1 MTPAE
6 FSIRRPITI
15 CMFFVSM
22 LILGMFAS
30 QKLPLELF
38 PNIEPPFLLVSIPYP
53 GSTPVETERVIT
65 APAEEILATLKGVTR
80 ISSGSDGDGTQIAML
95 FDWDMDI
102 STAAVEARARLEA
115 SRDQFPSDLR
125 RFLVLKFNTQDQEML
140 SLRISSELD
149 LSNAYDKLQRN
160 LVRPVERL
168 EGVARVELQGIE
180 PREIHI
186 DLMADRV
193 EAFGI
198 NLAEL
203 NELLSRSNFSSSA
216 GLMNHQGRRY
226 LINPVG
232 EFKTVEQIRSLVINS
247 NGTRLSDVAE
257 ISYAPGDRDYSRH
270 LDGNYAVGLQI
281 FRERGA
287 NLVDVAGRVLTAVN
301 DASERDE
308 MKGIELF
315 ILENQAEGVTSSLSD
330 LLSAGLL
337 GALFSL
343 IVLYLFIRNIP
354 MTLMVSLAVP
364 VSITMALGVM
374 YLLGL
379 TLNILSMM
387 GLMLAV
393 GMLVDNAVVVSESII
408 SQREHGQTDPVK
420 AAIDGVKGVGLAVL
434 AGTMTTMAVFLPNIF
449 GSSDIVS
456 LFLRDVAIAI
466 CVSLLASLLIAQTLI
481 PMLSTRLAVREKK
494 KSLKPDKTPALGR
507 LKDRYGRF
515 LGWTL
520 THRWLAWGLIIAY
533 LLSVA
538 IPMNVVETEMNPETN
553 DRRLFLQY
561 NLLGDYTLEQI
572 EANGI
577 GKIENWLF
585 DNRDELEIDSVYS
598 YWDEN
603 GEAQTTILLTDDD
616 LAIKDAS
623 LIKEMIRDG
632 MPAITIGK
640 PTFGFQ
646 QNDNSNGASLLL
658 YGDSSQVLADL
669 SEQIMFHLSS
679 IEGLVDLTTDQS
691 GGDREI
697 NVVVNRDKAARYGLN
712 ATQIA
717 SVISFA
723 LRGTE
728 LNSFR
733 GPDGEVPIRWQFRDA
748 DSQTVDNLKMIKLD
762 TQDGERVP
770 LSAVVDISMKTGP
783 QRINRD
789 NRKTALTVQA
799 SLQDMTLEAAKK
811 AIEERMGTF
820 VMPPGYSWS
829 LGRGFELEQEQIAKM
844 IWNLALAVIL
854 IFLIMAALFE
864 SLIHPFTIVTGVVFS
879 IVGVYWFFM
888 LTGTSFSL
896 MAMIGMLILIG
907 VVVNNGIV
915 LIDHINRLR
924 RDGLSRSDAVLQ
936 GGRDRLRPILM
947 TVATTVLGL
956 LPLCFGSTQLGGG
969 GPAYFPMARA
979 IVGGLIFSTIISLCV
994 LPTIYVTLD
1003 DLGLWGKRQ
1012 FRRSRQRLESMLSP
1026 RQDPAADDS

>member
-6 FSIRRPITI
+6 FSIRRPVTI
-15 CMFFVSM
+15 CMIFLSM

-38 PNIEPPFLLVSIPYP
+38 PDIEPPFLLVSIPYP

-65 APAEEILATLKGVTR
+65 APAEEILATLNGVTR
-80 ISSGSDGDGTQIAML
+80 ISSGSDGNGTQIAML
-95 FDWDMDI
+95 FDWGMDV

-115 SRDQFPSDLR
+115 SRDQFPADLR
-125 RFLVLKFNTQDQEML
+125 RFLVFKFNSQDQEML
-140 SLRISSELD
+140 ALRISSELD

-160 LVRPVERL
+160 LVRPIERL
-168 EGVARVELQGIE
+168 EGVARVDLQGIE

-232 EFKTVEQIRSLVINS
+232 EFKTVDQIRSLVIS
-247 NGTRLSDVAE
+247 PNGTRLSDVAE
-257 ISYAPGDRDYSRH
+257 IRYAPGDRDYSRH
-270 LDGNYAVGLQI
+270 LDGHYAVGLQI

-287 NLVDVAGRVLTAVN
+287 NLVDVAARVLKAITE
-301 DASERDE
+301 ASEREE

-379 TLNILSMM
+379 TLNVLSMM

-420 AAIDGVKGVGLAVL
+420 AATRGVRDVGLAVL

-449 GSSDIVS
+449 GSEDIVS

-481 PMLSTRLAVREKK
+481 PMLSTRLAVRQKQTIDTG
-494 KSLKPDKTPALGR
+494 KPPALSR

-520 THRWLAWGLIIAY
+520 KHRWVAWGLILGY

-538 IPMNVVETEMNPETN
+538 IPMNVVETEMNPETS

-561 NLLGDYTLEQI
+561 NLLGDYSLEQI
-572 EANGI
+572 EVNGI
-577 GKIENWLF
+577 RKIENWLF
-585 DNRDELEIDSVYS
+585 ENRDELEIESVYS

-603 GEAQTTILLTDDD
+603 GEAQTTILLTDED
-616 LAIKDAS
+616 LAIRDATTIKD
-623 LIKEMIRDG
+623 MIREG
-632 MPAITIGK
+632 MPTLTIGK
-640 PTFGFQ
+640 PTFGWEQ
-646 QNDNSNGASLLL
+646 EGSTNGASLLL

-669 SEQIMFHLSS
+669 ADQVIFHLSP

-697 NVVVNRDKAARYGLN
+697 NVVVDRDKAARYGLN

-733 GPDGEVPIRWQFRDA
+733 SPDGEVPVKWQFRDA
-748 DSQTVDNLKMIKLD
+748 DSQTIDNLRMIKLD
-762 TQDGERVP
+762 TVDGERVP

-789 NRKTALTVQA
+789 ERKTSLTVQA
-799 SLQDMTLEAAKK
+799 ALKDMTLEAAKE
-811 AIEERMGTF
+811 AIEERMESF

-829 LGRGFELEQEQIAKM
+829 LGRGFELEQEQIQKM
-844 IWNLALAVIL
+844 LWNLALAVIL

-879 IVGVYWFFM
+879 IVGVYWFFLM
-888 LTGTSFSL
+888 TGTSFSL

-924 RDGLSRSDAVLQ
+924 RDGMSRSEAVLQ

-969 GPAYFPMARA
+969 GPPYYPMARA
-979 IVGGLIFSTIISLCV
+979 IVGGLTFSTLISLCV
-994 LPTIYVTLD
+994 LPTIYVTID
-1003 DLGLWGKRQ
+1003 DLGLWVGRQ
-1012 FRRSRQRLESMLSP
+1012 FRRSRQRIESMFGAA
-1026 RQDPAADDS
+1026 QPAESEES